1 VRKREQRRRG
11 VAPPQAVVEP
21 GEEGWP
27 GTGADAAASTTAG
40 SLLRGGA
47 WNTTSRIVPQ
57 LYVLAI
63 SIAGARFLGAE
74 QFGRQSFIAFVQL
87 SLILFLSGGLSITAT
102 RFVGDLLGRQQ
113 PAAVASLVR
122 WVWRVEAIAALA
134 GGIVLV
140 AVAAAGA
147 DPESAWVLAAVA
159 CTLGILHAAPSA
171 LLTGA
176 QRWRAA
182 SVVGL
187 VTGAGS
193 TVAIILVL
201 AAGGGITGMFAVEAA
216 VAAVNLIW
224 TSVLARRAVS
234 EVVPAAR
241 VERLTGAAWRTLR
254 REVWRYAIPT
264 SYGVLLTI
272 VVWRRSEFFF
282 LDHYSTD
289 TQIALYS
296 VVFAVVAALIQ
307 VPDAIAAITLPAVA
321 TLSGA
326 GQAEQIRT
334 GFSRALRLVLLAT
347 LPVTAVSFALGPTL
361 LRVVYGPEF
370 RDTESVLLIMLAPF
384 PLLPL
389 LSLSRSVLAG
399 LGRLRIPLSIET
411 AAAAL
416 NIVLAYLLVSGHG
429 AVGAAVANVAAQT
442 MGAVLVLGY
451 SLIAVGAPQW
461 RPLTLWRAAV
471 AAVAAGFAGWA
482 GVSFLPD
489 AAGLVVGSIAAAV
502 IFAGL
507 AVSLRILPR
516 EDAVWLDQ
524 HAGERLG
531 GLVGAFCRSCS

>member
-1 VRKREQRRRG
+1 VTERKGPEAG
-11 VAPPQAVVEP
+11 LVEP

-47 WNTTSRIVPQ
+47 WNTTSRLVPQ

-74 QFGRQSFIAFVQL
+74 QFGRQSFIAFVEL

-102 RFVGDLLGRQQ
+102 RFVGDVLGRQQ

-122 WVWRVEAIAALA
+122 WIWRVEAIAAVA
-134 GGIVLV
+134 GGSVLV
-140 AVAAAGA
+140 IAAAAGA
-147 DPESAWVLAAVA
+147 EPESAWVLAAVA

-182 SVVGL
+182 SIVGL
-187 VTGAGS
+187 VTGAAS

-216 VAAVNLIW
+216 VAAVNVLW
-224 TSVLARRAVS
+224 TAVLARRALS
-234 EVVPAAR
+234 EVAPAAR
-241 VERLTGAAWRTLR
+241 ERLTDAAWRVLR
-254 REVWRYAIPT
+254 RQLWRYAIPT

-282 LDHYSTD
+282 LEYYSTD

-307 VPDAIAAITLPAVA
+307 LPDAIAAITLPAVA

-326 GQAEQIRT
+326 GQAERIRT

-347 LPVTAVSFALGPTL
+347 LPVTAVAFALGPAL

-370 RDTESVLLIMLAPF
+370 EATGSVLLIMLLPF

-399 LGRLRIPLSIET
+399 LGRLRVPLTIET
-411 AAAAL
+411 AAAVL
-416 NIVLAYLLVSGHG
+416 NIALAFLLVPGHG
-429 AVGAAVANVAAQT
+429 AVGAAVANIAAQT
-442 MGAVLVLGY
+442 TGAVLVLAY
-451 SLIAVGAPQW
+451 SLVAVGAPQW
-461 RPLTLWRAAV
+461 RPLALWRAAV
-471 AAVAAGFAGWA
+471 AAAAAGLAGWA
-482 GVSFLPD
+482 CVTVLPD
-489 AAGLVVGSIAAAV
+489 AAGLAVGSTAAAV
-502 IFAGL
+502 VFAGL
-507 AVSLRILPR
+507 AVALRILPR
-516 EDAVWLDQ
+516 EDAVWLDE

-531 GLVGAFCRSCS
+531 GLVGAFCRRCS

>member
-1 VRKREQRRRG
+1 MTEGKGPEAG
-11 VAPPQAVVEP
+11 LVEP

-47 WNTTSRIVPQ
+47 WNTTSRLVPQ

-74 QFGRQSFIAFVQL
+74 QFGRQSFIAFVEL

-102 RFVGDLLGRQQ
+102 RFVGDVLGRQQ

-122 WVWRVEAIAALA
+122 WIWRVEAIAALA
-134 GGIVLV
+134 GGSVLV
-140 AVAAAGA
+140 IAAAAGA
-147 DPESAWVLAAVA
+147 EPESAWVLAAVA

-171 LLTGA
+171 LLIGA

-182 SVVGL
+182 SIVGL
-187 VTGAGS
+187 VTGAAS
-193 TVAIILVL
+193 TVAIIIVL

-216 VAAVNLIW
+216 VAGVNVLW
-224 TSVLARRAVS
+224 TALLARRALS
-234 EVVPAAR
+234 EVAPAAR
-241 VERLTGAAWRTLR
+241 ERLTDAAWRVLR
-254 REVWRYAIPT
+254 PQLWRYAIPT
-264 SYGVLLTI
+264 TYGVFLTI

-282 LDHYSTD
+282 LEYYSTD

-307 VPDAIAAITLPAVA
+307 LPDAIAAITLPAVA

-326 GQAEQIRT
+326 GQAERIRT

-347 LPVTAVSFALGPTL
+347 LPVTAVAFALGPAL

-370 RDTESVLLIMLAPF
+370 EATESVLLIMLLPF

-399 LGRLRIPLSIET
+399 LGRLRIPLVIET
-411 AAAAL
+411 AAAVL
-416 NIVLAYLLVSGHG
+416 NIGLAFALVPGHG
-429 AVGAAVANVAAQT
+429 AVGAAVANIAAQT
-442 MGAVLVLGY
+442 MGAILVLAY
-451 SLIAVGAPQW
+451 SLVAVGAPQW
-461 RPLTLWRAAV
+461 RPFSLWRAAV
-471 AAVAAGFAGWA
+471 AAAAAGLAGWA
-482 GVSFLPD
+482 AVLLLPD
-489 AAGLVVGSIAAAV
+489 AAGLAVGSVAAAGV
-502 IFAGL
+502 FAGL
-507 AVSLRILPR
+507 AFALRILPR
-516 EDAVWLDQ
+516 EDAIWLDA

-531 GLVGAFCRSCS
+531 GLVGTFCRRCA

>member
-1 VRKREQRRRG
+1 VTRG
-11 VAPPQAVVEP
+11 GQGPRGGPPHDPVEP

-40 SLLRGGA
+40 SLFRGGA

-74 QFGRQSFIAFVQL
+74 QFGRQSFIAFVEL
-87 SLILFLSGGLSITAT
+87 SVILFLSGGLSITAT

-113 PAAVASLVR
+113 PAAMASVVR
-122 WVWRVEAIAALA
+122 WIWRVEALAAVLGGSVLFLA
-134 GGIVLV
+134 
-140 AVAAAGA
+140 AAAGA
-147 DPESAWVLAAVA
+147 DPESAWVLAGAV

-193 TVAIILVL
+193 TVAIIIVL

-216 VAAVNLIW
+216 VAAVSLAW
-224 TSVLARRAVS
+224 TAVLARRVTS
-234 EVVPAAR
+234 EVIPPVR
-241 VERLTGAAWRTLR
+241 RRLTGAAWRTLR

-272 VVWRRSEFFF
+272 LVWRRSEFFF
-282 LDHYSTD
+282 LDRYSTD

-307 VPDAIAAITLPAVA
+307 LPDAIAAITLPAVA

-326 GQAEQIRT
+326 GQAERIRS

-347 LPVTAVSFALGPTL
+347 LPVTAVAFALGPAL

-370 RDTESVLLIMLAPF
+370 RDTGPVLLIMLAPF

-389 LSLSRSVLAG
+389 LSLSRAVLAG
-399 LGRLRIPLSIET
+399 LGRLRVPLSIET

-416 NIVLAYLLVSGHG
+416 NIALAFLLVPGHG
-429 AVGAAVANVAAQT
+429 AVGAAVANIAAQT
-442 MGAVLVLGY
+442 IGAVLVLAY
-451 SLIAVGAPQW
+451 SLVAVGAPEW
-461 RPLTLWRAAV
+461 RPLSLWRAAV
-471 AAVAAGFAGWA
+471 AAA
-482 GVSFLPD
+482 
-489 AAGLVVGSIAAAV
+489 AAGLVGWVSVSFLSDTVGLAVGAVAAAAV
-502 IFAGL
+502 FAGL
-507 AVSLRILPR
+507 AIALRILPR
-516 EDAVWLDQ
+516 EDAVWLDE

-531 GLVGAFCRSCS
+531 GLVGAFCRRCS